1 MGSFCDQN
9 FRINFISEKLA
20 IAWIDL
26 KFFEPKSYGK
36 KSKQILCGVSGFI
49 DFGTLTALM
58 GPSGAGKTTL
68 LKCINGYQMNDIESC
83 SQIYLSRQTKI
94 RSSFIVQD
102 TSEHLLYGL
111 TALQALIYASK
122 LKNRGIVCD
131 HKENALKLL
140 SQLMISD
147 IDRTRIE
154 SCSGGEQRVEVS
166 AEHTLVAFGPS
177 LD

>member
-1 MGSFCDQN
+1 
-9 FRINFISEKLA
+9 
-20 IAWIDL
+20 
-26 KFFEPKSYGK
+26 
-36 KSKQILCGVSGFI
+36 
-49 DFGTLTALM
+49 
-58 GPSGAGKTTL
+58 
-68 LKCINGYQMNDIESC
+68 MNDIEGC

-94 RSSFIVQD
+94 RSSFIVQN

-147 IDRTRIE
+147 IERTRIE
-154 SCSGGEQRVEVS
+154 SCSGGEQKRLVIALELTSIEKPNVLCIDEPTSGLDSNVAEIVS
-166 AEHTLVAFGPS
+166 NL
-177 LD
+177 